1 MDKAEIAAKLRAAE
15 RMIFTTIRS
24 LEALD
29 ALHEEGYDQA
39 AWVSAQELYRVAAD
53 WSVRRAETK
62 RLYAQALRR
71 RRRAWQLARH
81 SYRRVLRLARA
92 LEAAH
97 PELESDLRVL
107 GPVPRSPIRLMIF
120 GEMMA
125 GRILESPA
133 ALTAAAALGAS
144 AAQLTAE
151 HARFVT
157 YGEVRSACQKAGY
170 AHSDSRRKQAQAIRD
185 LDRWMSDFERKARE
199 ALVAQPDLLVALG
212 LPTRLSERRRRNAI
226 RLGDD
231 D

>member
-125 GRILESPA
+125 GRILEESGGADGGGGARGQRGA
-133 ALTAAAALGAS
+133 A
-144 AAQLTAE
+144 
-151 HARFVT
+151 HR
-157 YGEVRSACQKAGY
+157 RACPLC
-170 AHSDSRRKQAQAIRD
+170 DLRRGPQ
-185 LDRWMSDFERKARE
+185 
-199 ALVAQPDLLVALG
+199 
-212 LPTRLSERRRRNAI
+212 RLSKGRLRPQRQPPQAGPGDPRSGPLDER
-226 RLGDD
+226 L
-231 D
+231 